1 MNPVWS
7 RSGIAIAFLLACAGD
22 EDAVE
27 DLRPAPEPY
36 RSITHPIILDL
47 PDTGGFAINLQP
59 VERSELQAQLRII
72 YEPRAKE
79 FRALF
84 LRVGSGRSSAD
95 VEFVRGAARG
105 AGAETF
111 SFEGSFP
118 PPPPGFRTVIAD
130 SE

>member
-1 MNPVWS
+1 MWT

-22 EDAVE
+22 EEAVE
-27 DLRPAPEPY
+27 ELRPAPEPY
-36 RSITHPIILDL
+36 RSITHPIILDM

-59 VERSELQAQLRII
+59 IERSELQAQLRRI
-72 YEPRAKE
+72 YEPRSKD

-84 LRVGSGRSSAD
+84 LRVGPGRSTAE
-95 VEFVRGAARG
+95 VEFVRAAAR
-105 AGAETF
+105 AADAQTF
-111 SFEGSFP
+111 SHEGSFP

>member
-1 MNPVWS
+1 M
-7 RSGIAIAFLLACAGD
+7 AFLLACAGD

-27 DLRPAPEPY
+27 ELRPAPEPY

-59 VERSELQAQLRII
+59 IERSELPAQLRAT

-84 LRVGSGRSSAD
+84 LRVGPGRSAAD
-95 VEFVRGAARG
+95 VEFVRASARE
-105 AGAETF
+105 ADAETF
-111 SFEGSFP
+111 SYEGSFP